1 MKNENKIKIDQMK
14 NELRT
19 KQGNAQRTEEKRS
32 YCDEGKRKRKKEE
45 GKRNENEET
54 MKRRIN

>member
-1 MKNENKIKIDQMK
+1 MK